1 LIGMIPGIGKQAKDI
16 EVDEKDF
23 DHIQAL
29 ILSMTPEERAKPE
42 LINGSRKRRIAAG
55 SGQKVEDV
63 NKLLNQYKQ
72 MQKMF
77 KQMNNKQTRRAMKR
91 MAGSSDLQNLDFS
104 KLGL

>member
-1 LIGMIPGIGKQAKDI
+1 
-16 EVDEKDF
+16 
-23 DHIQAL
+23 
-29 ILSMTPEERAKPE
+29 MTPEERAKPE

-77 KQMNNKQTRRAMKR
+77 KQMNNKQSRRALKR
-91 MAGSSDLQNLDFS
+91 MAGSGNLNGMDLS